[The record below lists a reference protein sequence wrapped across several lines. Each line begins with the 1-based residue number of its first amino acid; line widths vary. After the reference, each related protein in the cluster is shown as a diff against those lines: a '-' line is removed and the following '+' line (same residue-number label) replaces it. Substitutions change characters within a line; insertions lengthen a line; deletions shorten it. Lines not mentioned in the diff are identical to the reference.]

1 MSITNVAWTEKY
13 RPQSLDEIY
22 GHEHVVKRMQD
33 WVDDEEMPHILLA
46 GPQGTGKTALVTA
59 FAREKYGE
67 DAWRNNVLEL
77 NASDD
82 RGIDTVRDSIKSFA
96 RTGTVGEHSYSIV
109 FLDEVDNMT
118 SDAQP
123 AMRRVMEDYA
133 DRTRFILSCNYPSKI
148 IDPIQSRCATFQLSR
163 LEDEQIRQI
172 LIEIATAEGI
182 DLPDDDSL
190 DLLVQ
195 DSGGDAR
202 KAITTLQTATLD
214 GEITEQGIRN
224 VADVVD
230 YGTVKEIV
238 LKAADGDLQA
248 ATESLDQNVLK
259 QGVSAREFIETALR
273 VVEGMDLPE
282 DAKAKILDGLG
293 EIDRGMTH
301 GANPQ
306 VQLHSW
312 LAKIMVARYLSLPNY
327 SEED

>member
-1 MSITNVAWTEKY
+1 MSVSNVAWVEKH
-13 RPQSLDEIY
+13 RPRLLDDIK
-22 GHEHVVKRMQD
+22 GHEHVVERMRG
-33 WVDDEEMPHILLA
+33 WVDDEEMPHILFA
-46 GPQGTGKTALVTA
+46 GPQGTGKTALLTA

-96 RTGTVGEHSYSIV
+96 RTGTVGDHSYSIV

-123 AMRRVMEDYA
+123 ALRRVMEDYA
-133 DRTRFILSCNYPSKI
+133 DRTRFVLSCNYPSQI
-148 IDPIQSRCATFQLSR
+148 IDPLQSRCATFRISR
-163 LEDEQIRQI
+163 LDNDVIRSILLDIGARESIDMPDE
-172 LIEIATAEGI
+172 EA
-182 DLPDDDSL
+182 L
-190 DLLVQ
+190 DLIVQ
-195 DSGGDAR
+195 DASGDAR
-202 KAITTLQTATLD
+202 KAITTLQTAALD
-214 GEITEQGIRN
+214 GSLAAQDVRN

-230 YGTVKEIV
+230 FSTVREIV
-238 LKAADGDLQA
+238 LKSADGDLA
-248 ATESLDQNVLK
+248 EATARLDNDVLK

-293 EIDRGMTH
+293 EVDRGMTH
-301 GANPQ
+301 GANPH

-312 LAKIMVARYLSLPNY
+312 LAKIMVARYMSLPNY
-327 SEED
+327 SEEK

>member
-1 MSITNVAWTEKY
+1 MK
-13 RPQSLDEIY
+13 
-22 GHEHVVKRMQD
+22 D
-33 WVDDEEMPHILLA
+33 WGDDEEMPHILLA

-172 LIEIATAEGI
+172 LIEIATAEDI

>member
-1 MSITNVAWTEKY
+1 MSISNVAWVEKY
-13 RPQSLDEIY
+13 RPQSLDDIY
-22 GHEHVVKRMQD
+22 GHEHVVTRMKN
-33 WVDDEEMPHILLA
+33 WVDDDEMPHILLA

-77 NASDD
+77 NASDN

-148 IDPIQSRCATFQLSR
+148 IDPLQSRCATFQLSR

-172 LIEIATAEGI
+172 VIEIAATEEI
-182 DLPDDDSL
+182 DLPDDDTL
-190 DLLVQ
+190 DLLIQ

-202 KAITTLQTATLD
+202 KAITTLQTAALD
-214 GEITEQGIRN
+214 GKITEQGIRN

-230 YGTVKEIV
+230 YNTVREIV
-238 LKAADGDLQA
+238 LKAADGDLEA
-248 ATESLDQNVLK
+248 ATDTLDGKVLK

-282 DAKAKILDGLG
+282 DAKAKILDALG

-301 GANPQ
+301 GANPH

-312 LAKIMVARYLSLPNY
+312 LAKVMVARYMSLPNY
-327 SEED
+327 EED

>member
-1 MSITNVAWTEKY
+1 
-13 RPQSLDEIY
+13 
-22 GHEHVVKRMQD
+22 
-33 WVDDEEMPHILLA
+33 
-46 GPQGTGKTALVTA
+46 
-59 FAREKYGE
+59 
-67 DAWRNNVLEL
+67 
-77 NASDD
+77 
-82 RGIDTVRDSIKSFA
+82 
-96 RTGTVGEHSYSIV
+96 
-109 FLDEVDNMT
+109 
-118 SDAQP
+118 
-123 AMRRVMEDYA
+123 MEGYA
-133 DRTRFILSCNYPSKI
+133 ERTRLILSCNYPSKI

-312 LAKIMVARYLSLPNY
+312 LAKIMVARYMSLPNY
-327 SEED
+327 DEE